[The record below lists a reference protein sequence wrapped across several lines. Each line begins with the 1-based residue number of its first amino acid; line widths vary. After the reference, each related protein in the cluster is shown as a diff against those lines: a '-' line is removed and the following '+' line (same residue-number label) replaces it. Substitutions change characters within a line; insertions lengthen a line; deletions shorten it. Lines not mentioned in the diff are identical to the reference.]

1 MKNVTK
7 DMTEGSPVKHILGFA
22 VPMLM
27 GLLFQQFYSMVDAIA
42 VGKWI
47 GLDALSAVGS
57 TGAVSFMIIGFCTG
71 VCSGFAIPIAQKF
84 GSKDY
89 SSLRKFMANS
99 IWLSVILSIVMT
111 IIVCIFC
118 MDILEIMQTPTEII
132 NDAYTYIFIIFL
144 GIPVTYLYNLLSG
157 IIRSMGDSRSPVF
170 FLILSALLNVI
181 LDIVSIKV
189 FNMGVEG
196 PAIAT
201 VISQGVSGLLCLLF
215 IRKKFDILHLSK
227 EEWFFDMEYIK
238 PLLKIGVPMGLQYS
252 VTAIGSVICQASVN
266 ILGTAAVAAVTAV
279 NKINM
284 FFICAHEAL
293 GVTMATYAGQNT
305 GAKKPERIK
314 QGLKSAII
322 TGFIYSFSVAFII
335 LFFGKSIITLFI
347 DSSETE
353 IIAMAHNMLIINSFS
368 YFLLTLVNTVRFSI
382 QGMGY
387 SIFAIIAGVLEMIG
401 RSAAAFAVV
410 YFGYSAVCFA
420 SPLAWL
426 LADFFL
432 IPAFFICLKRVSKT
446 KVNVE

>member
-22 VPMLM
+22 IPMLM

-42 VGKWI
+42 VGRWI
-47 GLDALSAVGS
+47 GLDSLSAVGS

-89 SSLRKFMANS
+89 SSLRKFVANS
-99 IWLSVILSIVMT
+99 AWLSVILSIVMT

-132 NDAYTYIFIIFL
+132 DEAYTYIFIIFL

-170 FLILSALLNVI
+170 FLTLSAILNII

-189 FNMGVEG
+189 LNMGVEG
-196 PAIAT
+196 PALAT
-201 VISQGVSGLLCLLF
+201 VISQGVSGLLCLVF
-215 IRKKFDILHLSK
+215 IIKKFDILHLSK
-227 EEWFFDMEYIK
+227 EEWFFDMQYVK
-238 PLLKIGVPMGLQYS
+238 PLLKIGIPMGLQYS

-305 GAKKPERIK
+305 GAKQPERIK
-314 QGLKSAII
+314 QGLKSAVII
-322 TGFIYSFSVAFII
+322 GFIYSFAVAFII
-335 LFFGKSIITLFI
+335 LFFGKSIIQLFI

-353 IIAMAHNMLIINSFS
+353 IISMAHNMLIINSFS

-387 SIFAIIAGVLEMIG
+387 SIFAITAGVLEMIG

-410 YFGYSAVCFA
+410 YFGYWAVCFA

-432 IPAFFICLKRVSKT
+432 IPAFFICIKRISEPK
-446 KVNVE
+446 